1 MFSNKIKS
9 LALLLILTLFL
20 ILSLSIK
27 KSPDNEIENQSNLTQ
42 DAGTGNRPVSTLA
55 DSVKN
60 IVVEEFSK
68 AVSPSGD
75 KALVEDSTPTLA
87 PAAPAQQRVDKE
99 AQPERFKE
107 DVLQTLKPTLSP
119 DELPVSLDA
128 KQAKLNGGGPLQ
140 VSKEYSQSEL
150 LNQAAYWDSRGR
162 SDLAEQIRKKLQAME
177 TSPVSGETS
186 HTEYKAFY
194 RLTLSRHLG
203 EASHTEYKTVSG
215 RNAEK

>member
-75 KALVEDSTPTLA
+75 KALVEDSTPTPTLA

-107 DVLQTLKPTLSP
+107 DVLQTLKPTLLP

-162 SDLAEQIRKKLQAME
+162 SDLAEQIRKRLQAME

-186 HTEYKAFY
+186 HTEYK
-194 RLTLSRHLG
+194 
-203 EASHTEYKTVSG
+203 TVSG